1 MWRKLVVEEGSVSM
15 AEGSVEGGSGETI
28 ASETGDLAATATAA
42 SQPSKSEDSVL
53 YDVRGAAGWLT
64 LNRPDRLN
72 AVSAGLYGGVLRGIR
87 AAEADD
93 EVRVVVIT
101 GAGRAFCAG
110 ADLKAH
116 AEADPTMKE
125 RRRYA
130 RLAARANRALQR
142 CAKPVIAAVN
152 GHAIGGGLEM
162 ALSCDFIIVA
172 SEAKLRLP
180 ELALGTFVGGGV
192 LQTLPERVGMTRAR
206 ELLLLGD
213 FITGADAAEIGLAN
227 RSVPAAHVGRV
238 VTALAERL
246 ASQAPIPMRLARGL
260 LRRSRRMGRRALMD
274 AEVRGL
280 VRCMGTEDWKEGLV
294 AFREKRS
301 PRYAG
306 R

>member
-1 MWRKLVVEEGSVSM
+1 MTVDNTGTGVEAPPVL
-15 AEGSVEGGSGETI
+15 AER
-28 ASETGDLAATATAA
+28 
-42 SQPSKSEDSVL
+42 
-53 YDVRGAAGWLT
+53 RGAVAWLV
-64 LNRPDRLN
+64 LNRPERLN
-72 AVSAGLYGGVLRGIR
+72 AVSLPLYESLMDAIR
-87 AAEADD
+87 RVARDD
-93 EVRVVVIT
+93 DVRAVVIT